1 MVDTTVM
8 PASSRTQLGKG
19 GARAERRAGRVPAI
33 VYGAN
38 KEPLAISIDP
48 RMLHVEMSKP
58 GFFSQLFDI
67 DLDGNSQRVLCRDVQ
82 LHPVSSKPLHADFLR
97 VSATTRISVDVPVRF
112 TNEEE
117 SPGLKRGGVLNIVR
131 HTVELNC
138 RADAIPAELVLD
150 LTGSDIGDSLHIS
163 NISLPDD
170 VEPVISDRDFTI
182 ATIAA
187 PTIAVA
193 DDEVEGEDEDEFV
206 EGEGAE
212 AVEGEDTSTPE
223 AGD

>member
-8 PASSRTQLGKG
+8 QASNRTHLGTG

-33 VYGAN
+33 VYGAG
-38 KEPLAISIDP
+38 KDPLPISIDP
-48 RMLHVEMSKP
+48 RMLHAEMSKP

-67 DLDGNSQRVLCRDVQ
+67 DLDGGSQRVLCRDVQ
-82 LHPVSSKPLHADFLR
+82 LHPVTSTPLHADFLR
-97 VSATTRISVDVPVRF
+97 VSAATRISVDVPVHF

-138 RADAIPAELVLD
+138 RADAIPAELILD

-163 NISLPDD
+163 NITLPGD
-170 VEPVISDRDFTI
+170 VEAVISDRDFTI

-187 PTIAVA
+187 PTVAVT
-193 DDEVEGEDEDEFV
+193 DDEI
-206 EGEGAE
+206 EGEGE
-212 AVEGEDTSTPE
+212 GEGEEGEGVDAVEDGDTQTPE

>member
-8 PASSRTQLGKG
+8 QASSRQSLGKG

-33 VYGAN
+33 VYGADAG
-38 KEPLAISIDP
+38 PTPISIDP
-48 RMLHVEMSKP
+48 RFLNVEMSKP

-82 LHPVSSKPLHADFLR
+82 LHPVTSTPLHADFLR
-97 VSATTRISVDVPVRF
+97 VSAATRINVEVPVHF
-112 TNEEE
+112 INEEE

-131 HTVELNC
+131 HAVELNC
-138 RADAIPAELVLD
+138 RADAIPSELILD

-163 NISLPDD
+163 KITLPAD

-182 ATIAA
+182 ATVAA
-187 PTIAVA
+187 PTVTVA
-193 DDEVEGEDEDEFV
+193 DEEEDAAEAAEAAEAGEAGET
-206 EGEGAE
+206 EGAD
-212 AVEGEDTSTPE
+212 DTE

>member
-1 MVDTTVM
+1 MVDTTAM
-8 PASSRTQLGKG
+8 QASSRNSLGKG

-38 KEPLAISIDP
+38 EGPLPISIDP
-48 RMLHVEMSKP
+48 RVLHVEMSKP

-67 DLDGNSQRVLCRDVQ
+67 DLDGKSQRVLCRDVQ
-82 LHPVSSKPLHADFLR
+82 VHPVTSTPLHADFLR
-97 VSATTRISVDVPVRF
+97 VSAATRINVDVPVHF

-138 RADAIPAELVLD
+138 RADAIPAELILD

-163 NISLPDD
+163 SITLPSG
-170 VEPVISDRDFTI
+170 VEPVISDRDFTV

-187 PTIAVA
+187 PTITAA
-193 DDEVEGEDEDEFV
+193 DEEADETEEEGEI
-206 EGEGAE
+206 
-212 AVEGEDTSTPE
+212 GEDGEPIE
-223 AGD
+223 AGEADETEAGS